1 MHGMEWKCGLILR
14 VFFKKGNGAAMK
26 VWVEFER
33 KVGQHVFELLTIS
46 ISDSL
51 DTRPIYINW
60 GISFHLTA
68 QLTIP
73 TSCPVINTQ
82 G

>member
-33 KVGQHVFELLTIS
+33 KVG
-46 ISDSL
+46 
-51 DTRPIYINW
+51 
-60 GISFHLTA
+60 
-68 QLTIP
+68 
-73 TSCPVINTQ
+73 
-82 G
+82 